1 MACGATL
8 VMCLALH
15 SCVRVPRVLSDTA
28 ETHRT
33 VAPVHGVHVFCTGC
47 GAVRESSH
55 TFRVLLC
62 VFCGWGAAKDPRRS
76 TVAS

>member
-8 VMCLALH
+8 VMCLACHL
-15 SCVRVPRVLSDTA
+15 CVRVPRVLSDTA
-28 ETHRT
+28 ETHRA
-33 VAPVHGVHVFCTGC
+33 VALVHGVRVYCTGC

-55 TFRVLLC
+55 TFCVLLC